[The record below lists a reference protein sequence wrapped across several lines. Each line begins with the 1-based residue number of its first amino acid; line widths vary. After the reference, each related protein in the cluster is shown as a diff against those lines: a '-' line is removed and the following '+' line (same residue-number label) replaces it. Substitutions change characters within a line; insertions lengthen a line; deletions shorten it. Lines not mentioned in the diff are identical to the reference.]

1 LLIFHSSNNNKYKY
15 LYLYLLKIGVFTM
28 KIKAN
33 RNDLLK
39 PLLLAG
45 NVIERRQTL
54 PILANVLISTSKENL
69 KITATDLEVEMTTM
83 SKAENSEDIEFTVP
97 ARKIIDICKA
107 LPENSNI
114 TLEVDGEKAVLKSG
128 RGRYKM
134 SILPAR
140 DYPSIEPSSVSQTIK
155 MPEVSLKK
163 LIDKTSFA
171 MAHQD
176 VRYYLNGLLLEIRSG
191 RMRAVATDGHRLAL
205 SDVDFKLNDIE
216 DLQIILP
223 RKAIVE
229 LSRILSDSKNEIEI
243 QISDSHLRV
252 QSGNT
257 SFISKLIDGKFPDY
271 ERVMPSSETIECR
284 ADKNYLKQ
292 ALTRTSILS
301 NEKYRGI
308 RFRLNKNMLH
318 LQAHNPE
325 QDEAEEELE
334 VEYEGKELTIGFNVG
349 YLLDVLGVIDTDS
362 VVLSVIDSNSSTL
375 ISPDKS
381 LDSQYVIMPMR
392 L

>member
-1 LLIFHSSNNNKYKY
+1 
-15 LYLYLLKIGVFTM
+15 M

-54 PILANVLISTSKENL
+54 PILANVLISTSQNNL
-69 KITATDLEVEMTTM
+69 TITATDLEVEMTTV
-83 SKAENSEDIEFTVP
+83 SKAENSDDVDFTLP
-97 ARKIIDICKA
+97 ARKLIDICKA
-107 LPENSNI
+107 LPEKANI
-114 TLEVDGEKAVLKSG
+114 LIEVDGEKAVLKSG

-134 SILPAR
+134 SILPSR

-155 MPEVSLKK
+155 IPEISLKK

-176 VRYYLNGLLLEIRSG
+176 VRYYLNGLLIEIRSG
-191 RMRAVATDGHRLAL
+191 KMRAVATDGHRLAL
-205 SDVDFKLNDIE
+205 SDVDFILQNTE

-229 LSRILSDSKNEIEI
+229 LSRILGDSENELEI
-243 QISDSHLRV
+243 QISDSHLKV
-252 QSGNT
+252 QAGDI
-257 SFISKLIDGKFPDY
+257 SFTSKLIDGKFPDY
-271 ERVMPSSETIECR
+271 ERVMPSGETKEFR
-284 ADKNYLKQ
+284 ADKDYLKQ

-334 VEYEGKELTIGFNVG
+334 IEYDGNELTIGFNVG
-349 YLLDVLGVIDTDS
+349 YLLDVLGVIDTEM
-362 VVLSVIDSNSSTL
+362 VVLSVVDSNSSTL

-381 LDSQYVIMPMR
+381 LESQYVIMPMR